1 MHRVDNG
8 NSISIAVASHRNTN
22 ELELFLGYTVMLE
35 GKNCCE
41 TSCIVARD
49 TLSGCAGGAIKLEEK
64 EISYDHIGGL
74 QKQLAQVK
82 GLVGLPFRH
91 P

>member
-1 MHRVDNG
+1 MIMVM
-8 NSISIAVASHRNTN
+8 AYVAASHCNTN

-41 TSCIVARD
+41 TRCNVAPD
-49 TLSGCAGGAIKLEEK
+49 TILGCVGGAIKLEEK